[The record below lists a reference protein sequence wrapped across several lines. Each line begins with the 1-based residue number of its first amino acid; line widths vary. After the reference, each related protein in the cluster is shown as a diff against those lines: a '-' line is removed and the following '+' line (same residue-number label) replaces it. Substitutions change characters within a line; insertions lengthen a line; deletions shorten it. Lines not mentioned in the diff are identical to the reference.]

1 MDNLEIFQGY
11 DKKYKGTLVVDHF
24 DVVLFKGMIL
34 DQEDD
39 YYYDLLK
46 YREEKSYWLSGVGGV
61 IFLKDVLEED
71 RYNYLRDVWNYNNAD
86 KAI

>member
-1 MDNLEIFQGY
+1 MDNLEIFKGY
-11 DKKYKGTLVVDHF
+11 DSEYKGTLVLEHF
-24 DVVLFKGMIL
+24 NVVLFKGMIL

-46 YREEKSYWLSGVGGV
+46 EREEKSYWMSGVGRIV
-61 IFLKDVLEED
+61 FLKSVLD
-71 RYNYLRDVWNYNNAD
+71 ADDYSYLVQVWNYNNEE